1 MEPVSRNRC
10 RILHKKYLT
19 LYGVVVSMT
28 GKEIRI
34 TSTYG
39 RGHRFW
45 SYCIHIALIRYPPM
59 VVKSRSQITFQ
70 CGLLWKALDGDGDIN
85 TSDSLRACMQQEGN
99 RRGKSVR
106 SLLSVVRRVCRAV
119 ASSAACWRG
128 LATHA
133 PANPD
138 GPDGQHLRPPATTP
152 LLPIRSSHIHPR
164 GGNSELTIF
173 LCNEHVWRDSF

>member
-106 SLLSVVRRVCRAV
+106 SLLSVGSAVLSPPPPPVDAAWRRTRPRTQMAQMGNTY
-119 ASSAACWRG
+119 A
-128 LATHA
+128 H
-133 PANPD
+133 
-138 GPDGQHLRPPATTP
+138 RPPP
-152 LLPIRSSHIHPR
+152 SLLPIRSSHIRPR

-173 LCNEHVWRDSF
+173 LCNEHV

>member
-1 MEPVSRNRC
+1 MGTCLRSTLCLGSPLERFRVLASGRVWGRARGKRSSSKP
-10 RILHKKYLT
+10 LLT
-19 LYGVVVSMT
+19 QELYGVVVSMT

-119 ASSAACWRG
+119 ASSAAC
-128 LATHA
+128 
-133 PANPD
+133 
-138 GPDGQHLRPPATTP
+138 
-152 LLPIRSSHIHPR
+152 
-164 GGNSELTIF
+164 
-173 LCNEHVWRDSF
+173 

>member
-1 MEPVSRNRC
+1 
-10 RILHKKYLT
+10 
-19 LYGVVVSMT
+19 MT

-119 ASSAACWRG
+119 ASSAAC
-128 LATHA
+128 
-133 PANPD
+133 
-138 GPDGQHLRPPATTP
+138 
-152 LLPIRSSHIHPR
+152 
-164 GGNSELTIF
+164 
-173 LCNEHVWRDSF
+173 